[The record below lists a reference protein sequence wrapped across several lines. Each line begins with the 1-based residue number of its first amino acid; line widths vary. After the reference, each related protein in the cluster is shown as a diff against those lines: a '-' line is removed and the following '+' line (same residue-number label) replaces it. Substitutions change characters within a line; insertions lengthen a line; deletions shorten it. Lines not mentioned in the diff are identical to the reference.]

1 MRLLMAR
8 VAIGCVAAAIV
19 AAGLFVRWQTGNA
32 VDRHRERV
40 LDQCSLAL
48 AALKPDVA
56 PAALARDLS
65 ENWEWGSYDFPSRL
79 VADRLNHDTERFPAI
94 RISRHERLPG
104 GEPRCRLTWCVYSIP
119 LDRSAVTATE
129 GRCGGGGATEMV
141 TPTLKPD
148 IMKLR

>member
-1 MRLLMAR
+1 MRLLVAR
-8 VAIGCVAAAIV
+8 VGIGSVAAVIV
-19 AAGLFVRWQTGNA
+19 AAGLFARWQTGNA

-40 LDQCSLAL
+40 LDLCGSAL
-48 AALKPDVA
+48 AGMRPDENPEGLV
-56 PAALARDLS
+56 RDLS

-79 VADRLNHDTERFPAI
+79 VADRLHHDTERFPAI
-94 RISRHERLPG
+94 RLSRRERLPG
-104 GEPRCRLTWCVYSIP
+104 AEPRCRLTMCVYSIP

>member
-8 VAIGCVAAAIV
+8 VAIGSVAAALV
-19 AAGLFVRWQTGNA
+19 AAGLLVRWQTGNA

-40 LDQCSLAL
+40 LEQCSLAL
-48 AALKPDVA
+48 AALNPHVA
-56 PAALARDLS
+56 SGALARDLA

-79 VADRLNHDTERFPAI
+79 VADRLNHDSERFPAI
-94 RISRHERLPG
+94 RLSRRERLPG
-104 GEPRCRLTWCVYSIP
+104 AEPRCRLTLCVYSIP

>member
-1 MRLLMAR
+1 MRVLVAR
-8 VAIGCVAAAIV
+8 IAIGSVAAAIV
-19 AAGLFVRWQTGNA
+19 AAGLFARWQTGNA

-40 LDQCSLAL
+40 LDLCSSAL
-48 AALKPDVA
+48 AERSPGVA
-56 PAALARDLS
+56 PAALVRDLS

-79 VADRLNHDTERFPAI
+79 VADRLHHDTDRFPAI
-94 RISRHERLPG
+94 RISRRERLPG
-104 GEPRCRLTWCVYSIP
+104 TEPRCRLTMCVYSIP

-148 IMKLR
+148 IMRVR